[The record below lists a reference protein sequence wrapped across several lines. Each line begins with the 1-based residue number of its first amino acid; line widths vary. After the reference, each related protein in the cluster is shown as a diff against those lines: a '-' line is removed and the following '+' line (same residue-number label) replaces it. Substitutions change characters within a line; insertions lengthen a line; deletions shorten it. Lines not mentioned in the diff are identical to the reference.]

1 MSATGA
7 ACACDARVRGEDLE
21 NGGAC
26 GADGRNAAAFPCV
39 LVVDDEHLN
48 RYTLEKMLTGEGFG
62 VLLAANGPEGRAL
75 AQRHR
80 PDLIL
85 LDIMMPG
92 ESGLET
98 LTKLKA
104 DHQTAS
110 TPVILLSAL
119 TDVETKVRGLD
130 LGAVDYVTKPFEF
143 REVLARIR
151 NSLKLVAAYETVIA
165 AQAERLNQVRDAQQ
179 AILVRPE
186 DMPLAGFAVSYQP
199 VLEAGGDFYDVI
211 PVGDGHGYFV
221 ADISGHDLKASFVT
235 AGLKALVR
243 QNSGPL
249 YTPAETLI
257 AINRVLGHVL
267 PSGVFLTAC
276 YLTLNGRRNRITYFS
291 CGHPPGVLVPA
302 SGGEPRLLETPGDIL
317 GVFES
322 VTLLPLS
329 MAVEPGDRVYL
340 YTDGLVE
347 DPARGG
353 LFEGMERLG
362 TACGQARGLPLP
374 QAVEHVRQV
383 VCDGRAMCDDA
394 VLLAVEA

>member
-1 MSATGA
+1 MNGSGLDRTG
-7 ACACDARVRGEDLE
+7 
-21 NGGAC
+21 GGAEAGGRTGPGDSLQKGR
-26 GADGRNAAAFPCV
+26 GARTSPRI

-48 RYTLEKMLTGEGFG
+48 RYTLERMLAGEGFD
-62 VLLAANGPEGRAL
+62 VLLAANGIEGRAL
-75 AQRHR
+75 AQRLQ

-98 LTKLKA
+98 LAKLKEEHSTGA
-104 DHQTAS
+104 

-119 TDVETKVRGLD
+119 DDVDTKVRGFD

-151 NSLKLVAAYETVIA
+151 NCLKLVKAYEAVIS
-165 AQAERLNQVRDAQQ
+165 AQAERLAQVRDAQQ
-179 AILVRPE
+179 AILVRPQ
-186 DMPLAGFAVSYQP
+186 DMPGAGFAVSYQP

-211 PVGDGHGYFV
+211 PAGDGYGYFV
-221 ADISGHDLKASFVT
+221 ADVSGHDLKASFAT
-235 AGLKALVR
+235 AGLKVLVR

-249 YTPAETLI
+249 YTPTETLL
-257 AINRVLGHVL
+257 AINRVLGQVL

-276 YLTLNGRRNRITYFS
+276 YLMLNARRTRITFFS
-291 CGHPPGVLVPA
+291 CGHPPAVLVPA
-302 SGGEPRLLETPGDIL
+302 SEGEPRLLETHGDIL

-322 VTLLPLS
+322 VNLVPLA
-329 MAVEPGDRVYL
+329 MPVEPGDRIYMV
-340 YTDGLVE
+340 TDGLIE

-353 LFEGMERLG
+353 LFEGLERLR
-362 TACGQARGLPLP
+362 ALCGQARRLPLP
-374 QAVEHVRQV
+374 QAVSEIRQ
-383 VCDGRAMCDDA
+383 AMCAGRTLGDDA

>member
-1 MSATGA
+1 MNGPGLYLARPGEPGTMNRTG
-7 ACACDARVRGEDLE
+7 GE
-21 NGGAC
+21 AC
-26 GADGRNAAAFPCV
+26 GVEGPCASPCV

-48 RYTLEKMLTGEGFG
+48 RYTLERMLTGEGFG
-62 VLLAANGPEGRAL
+62 VLLAANGPEAREL
-75 AQRHR
+75 AARHR

-98 LTKLKA
+98 LTRLKA
-104 DHQTAS
+104 DPATAYA
-110 TPVILLSAL
+110 PVILLSAL
-119 TDVETKVRGLD
+119 SDVETKVRGLD
-130 LGAVDYVTKPFEF
+130 LGAADYVTKPFEF

-151 NSLKLVAAYETVIA
+151 NSLKLVAAYEAVIT

-186 DMPLAGFAVSYQP
+186 DVPQAGFAVSYQP

-211 PVGDGHGYFV
+211 PAGDGHGYFV

-267 PSGVFLTAC
+267 PQGVFLTAC
-276 YLTLNGRRNRITYFS
+276 YLTLNARRSRISFFS
-291 CGHPPGVLVPA
+291 CGHPPAVFVPA

-317 GVFES
+317 GVFER
-322 VTLLPLS
+322 VTLAPLF

-347 DPARGG
+347 DPALGG
-353 LFEGMERLG
+353 IFEGMERLR

-374 QAVEHVRQV
+374 QAVEDIRQI
-383 VCDGRAMCDDA
+383 VCGGRVMYDDV
-394 VLLAVEA
+394 VLLAVEV